1 MNKKMNV
8 SESEVRHYIAPEL
21 QGKIVGMK
29 EQALRPQTVEDIEEL
44 QKKAYEEARKDG
56 YKKGLEEAKV
66 KVNQLQK
73 IFNFLQHPLEELDK
87 EVEQQLAEFSLLL
100 AKQLFKKDCAIDA
113 SHIQNLVN
121 ESLTFLPVKSR
132 NIRVRLNPADIELMK
147 ASEMNPDEQSWKC
160 VSDPSV
166 TVGGCFVETDT
177 SHLDASVEIR
187 VQQLVDQL
195 NLHQS
200 AGES

>member
-1 MNKKMNV
+1 MSKIVNV
-8 SESEVRHYIAPEL
+8 SESDIRHYIAPEL
-21 QGKIVGMK
+21 QGKIVGMR
-29 EQALRPQTVEDIEEL
+29 EQPVRPQTVEDIEAL
-44 QKKAYEEARKDG
+44 QKKAYEEARKEG
-56 YKKGLEEAKV
+56 YKKGIDEAKV

-73 IFNFLQHPLEELDK
+73 MFNFLQHPLDELDK
-87 EVEQQLAEFSLLL
+87 EVEHQLAEFALLL
-100 AKQLFKKDCAIDA
+100 AQQLFKKDCVIDA
-113 SHIQNLVN
+113 THIQNLVN

-132 NIRVRLNPADIELMK
+132 DIRVRLNPVDIELMK
-147 ASEMNPDEQSWKC
+147 AAEMNPDEQSWKC
-160 VSDPSV
+160 ISDSSV

-200 AGES
+200 GDES